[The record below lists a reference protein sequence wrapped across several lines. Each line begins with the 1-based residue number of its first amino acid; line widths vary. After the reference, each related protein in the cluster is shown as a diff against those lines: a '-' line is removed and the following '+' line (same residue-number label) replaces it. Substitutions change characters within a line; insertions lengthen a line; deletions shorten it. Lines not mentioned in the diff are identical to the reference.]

1 MTSDP
6 VFYSRADDDDDE
18 HDGLAFVAGWYWCD
32 ETWSWLSGPYDTEA
46 QARAALAEYAEQ
58 L

>member
-6 VFYSRADDDDDE
+6 VFYSRAIE
-18 HDGLAFVAGWYWCD
+18 HDGLAFVAGWYWYD
-32 ETWSWLSGPYDTEA
+32 ETWSWPSGPYDTEA
-46 QARAALAEYAEQ
+46 QARAACVEYAEQ